1 MRGLDKKCPVCQC
14 FAEITLV
21 TETGPD
27 LYRVNC
33 LCCVIV
39 KITGTFSAMLGG
51 AYRDTEFSED
61 RISNLS
67 SYIRENQNQLIS
79 EQDVDLIRR
88 LRSPSVGEKATKL
101 LHHVAR

>member
-1 MRGLDKKCPVCQC
+1 
-14 FAEITLV
+14 
-21 TETGPD
+21 
-27 LYRVNC
+27 
-33 LCCVIV
+33 
-39 KITGTFSAMLGG
+39 MLGG

-79 EQDVDLIRR
+79 EQDVDLIRS

-101 LHHVAR
+101 IEALFGRGPVRLDKGGRSASS